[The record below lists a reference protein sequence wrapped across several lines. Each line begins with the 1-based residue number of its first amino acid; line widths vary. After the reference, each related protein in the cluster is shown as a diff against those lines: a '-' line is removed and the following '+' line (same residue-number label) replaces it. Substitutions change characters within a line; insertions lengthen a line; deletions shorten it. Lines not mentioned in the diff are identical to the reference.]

1 MAPRLARP
9 VALALLLGTLSAQ
22 AGTRISPAATS
33 EAVSTASTAS
43 GVSSSATTPPAS
55 SASPSATAPA
65 SLAPEVPEGYLY
77 TLSVRPFAPP
87 CIN

>member
-9 VALALLLGTLSAQ
+9 VALALLLGALSAQ
-22 AGTRISPAATS
+22 AATLTSPAATS
-33 EAVSTASTAS
+33 EAVSTTSTAS
-43 GVSSSATTPPAS
+43 RASSSATTAPAS

-77 TLSVRPFAPP
+77 TLSVRPSAPP